1 MLKKYLCA
9 VSAAFLFCIFLIGCG
24 SKKNKEIEIVKRD
37 TSITIV
43 NAYNDVFFDSLSLE
57 KYLQKETVP
66 DLQAQQIKNFYNGRN
81 YQYAWFSDNEIGVF
95 VPTFLAM
102 QEEYMS
108 YSGDSSL
115 RNPKL
120 DEQIQ
125 KLENAK
131 SFSVKDSLVLSTEL
145 LLTEQFFN
153 YSAKAFAGKSSINTN
168 DLGWY
173 IPRKK
178 INPAEFLDSLILNKG
193 KDVDRYE
200 PVSAQYNQLKKY
212 LIQYYT
218 LQKSG
223 SWQPI
228 PESEQK
234 VFKPGDSS
242 TAIAFIRQQL
252 FVLGDLQLNDSSNI
266 YDDDLKAGVIAY
278 QHRFGLSEDGAIGP
292 AVLREMNTSLE
303 DRIKQILIN
312 MERLRWMPAEPSSDY
327 LLVNIPEFRLHVYE
341 DGVYKFNMN
350 VVVGSTAHNTV
361 IFSGNMKYIVFSPYW
376 NVPNSIVKNEILPGI
391 NRNSNYLANHN
402 MEWNNGSVRQKPGP
416 KNSLGLVK
424 FLFPNS
430 YNIYLHDTPSKSL
443 FGESRRAFSHGCIR
457 LSQPAKL
464 ANFLLRN
471 NSNWNEQSIDS
482 AMHAGKEKYVTLKP
496 EVPVVIGY
504 FTAFV
509 DKDGKLNFRNDV
521 YGEDKKVQDK
531 LFSN

>member
-1 MLKKYLCA
+1 MYKKY
-9 VSAAFLFCIFLIGCG
+9 FQITGIGVLLSLLMISCS
-24 SKKNKEIEIVKRD
+24 SKKNDKIEVVKRD
-37 TSITIV
+37 TTITVV

-57 KYLQKETVP
+57 KYLQKEAVSEQ
-66 DLQAQQIKNFYNGRN
+66 LAQQIKNFYNGRN

-102 QEEYMS
+102 QEEYIS

-115 RNPKL
+115 RNNKL
-120 DEQIQ
+120 TEQIQ

-153 YSAKAFAGKSSINTN
+153 YSSKAFAGNSNINTQ

-178 INPAEFLDSLILNKG
+178 INPVQFLDSLILNKG
-193 KDVDRYE
+193 EDVDRYE
-200 PVSAQYNQLKKY
+200 PVSKQYNQLKKY

-218 LQKSG
+218 IEKNG

-234 VFKPGDSS
+234 VFKPGDTSEVIP
-242 TAIAFIRQQL
+242 AIKQQL
-252 FVLGDLQLNDSSNI
+252 LVLGDLAINDSSEI
-266 YDDDLKAGVIAY
+266 YDENVKEAVMSY
-278 QHRFGLSEDGAIGP
+278 QHRFGLAEDGAIGP
-292 AVLREMNTSLE
+292 AVLREMNKPLD

-312 MERLRWMPAEPSSDY
+312 MERLRWMPAEPNSDY

-361 IFSGNMKYIVFSPYW
+361 IFSGKMKYIVFSPYW
-376 NVPNSIVKNEILPGI
+376 NVPNSILKNEILPGI

-443 FGESRRAFSHGCIR
+443 FGENRRDFSHGCIR

-464 ANFLLRN
+464 ANFLLRKD
-471 NSNWNEQSIDS
+471 STWTEQKIDS

-496 EVPVVIGY
+496 EIPVVIGY

-521 YGEDKKVQDK
+521 YGEDKKVQEK
-531 LFSN
+531 LFAN

>member
-1 MLKKYLCA
+1 MHHKIINITIPVL
-9 VSAAFLFCIFLIGCG
+9 SICILLISCDP
-24 SKKNKEIEIVKRD
+24 KKNDKIEIVKRD
-37 TSITIV
+37 TTITEI

-66 DLQAQQIKNFYNGRN
+66 EVQAQQIKNFYNSRN
-81 YQYAWFSDNEIGVF
+81 YQFAWFSDNEIGVF

-102 QEEYMS
+102 QEEYIN

-115 RNPKL
+115 RNSRL
-120 DEQIQ
+120 NEQLQ

-153 YSAKAFAGKSSINTN
+153 YSSKAFSGKSNINTQ

-178 INPAEFLDSLILNKG
+178 INPAQFLDSLILNKG
-193 KDVDRYE
+193 QDVDRYE
-200 PVSAQYNQLKKY
+200 PVSKQYNQLKKY

-218 LQKSG
+218 LEKSG
-223 SWQPI
+223 SWKPI
-228 PESEQK
+228 PAADQK
-234 VFKPGDSS
+234 VFKPGD
-242 TAIAFIRQQL
+242 TAASIAAIRQQL
-252 FVLGDLQLNDSSNI
+252 FVLGDMPVNDSSLI
-266 YDDDLKAGVIAY
+266 YDEALKAAVMAY
-278 QHRFGLSEDGAIGP
+278 QHRFGLAEDGAIGP
-292 AVLREMNTSLE
+292 AVLREMNITLE

-312 MERLRWMPAEPSSDY
+312 MERVRWMPAEPSSDY

-376 NVPNSIVKNEILPGI
+376 NIPNSIIKNEILPGI
-391 NRNSNYLANHN
+391 KRNSNYLSSHN

-443 FGESRRAFSHGCIR
+443 FGESSRAFSHGCIR
-457 LSQPAKL
+457 LSQPAVL
-464 ANFLLRN
+464 ANFLLRKD
-471 NSNWNEQSIDS
+471 SSWNQKTIDS

-504 FTAFV
+504 FTSFV

-521 YGEDKKVQDK
+521 YGEDKKVQEK
-531 LFSN
+531 LFAN